1 MLVETGGVRVYTPG
15 RSNLGATTKKES
27 GTNRLRNLNRAIVTR
42 TRGSRESLER
52 LKALVVNCG
61 VFQSIIVPVRTAKP
75 PDNAKKGSGK
85 CRSLFLLRNSEGSL
99 VGFEL

>member
-1 MLVETGGVRVYTPG
+1 MLVETGGEAAYSRG
-15 RSNLGATTKKES
+15 RDNFKAAKGGEQDKTSAKSESSN
-27 GTNRLRNLNRAIVTR
+27 RTR

-61 VFQSIIVPVRTAKP
+61 VFQSIIVPVRTVKP

-85 CRSLFLLRNSEGSL
+85 RRSLFFLRNSEGSL